1 MAAMTTRR
9 PNATPE
15 QKRRSIEEA
24 KAVAHLIDTTPRCD
38 PELSALAELTEG
50 DSQTLYNVGYLLGKL
65 STMEKITPEDKEAFE
80 RLVSQL
86 KYETRYKR
94 LHLLEQMYKLAL
106 EALHQLQYSMQGGES
121 SDLAV
126 SAAQFRLLVKDYA
139 NLTREEYGEKTAEAL
154 TATQVNIQRV
164 IIYPPEKRNED
175 FIDGEV
181 ISESGNHG

>member
-1 MAAMTTRR
+1 MTTRKYGR

-15 QKRRSIEEA
+15 QTRRSIEEA
-24 KAVAHLIDTTPRCD
+24 KAVAHLIDTTPRRD

-106 EALHQLQYSMQGGES
+106 EALHQLQ
-121 SDLAV
+121 
-126 SAAQFRLLVKDYA
+126 
-139 NLTREEYGEKTAEAL
+139 
-154 TATQVNIQRV
+154 
-164 IIYPPEKRNED
+164 
-175 FIDGEV
+175 
-181 ISESGNHG
+181 

>member
-1 MAAMTTRR
+1 
-9 PNATPE
+9 
-15 QKRRSIEEA
+15 
-24 KAVAHLIDTTPRCD
+24 
-38 PELSALAELTEG
+38 
-50 DSQTLYNVGYLLGKL
+50 
-65 STMEKITPEDKEAFE
+65 
-80 RLVSQL
+80 
-86 KYETRYKR
+86 
-94 LHLLEQMYKLAL
+94 
-106 EALHQLQYSMQGGES
+106 MQGGES

-139 NLTREEYGEKTAEAL
+139 NLTREEYGEKTAESL